1 MLLNDNEALFVGI
14 FLCQLSPRLLN
25 AMTWIQNV
33 RSS

>member
-14 FLCQLSPRLLN
+14 FLCHLSLGSLN
-25 AMTWIQNV
+25 AMTWIQDV